1 MNTEMKAPCLM
12 LHVQCRFW
20 CKMSF
25 NMQTRGSVL
34 ILPLR
39 LRELERES
47 SLSTKGGALGIKIL
61 PDVAFIFHIFSLTSC
76 ETTWTTYLNINRLV
90 PFFLHTHSL
99 TISLETFSYF
109 FSFLHSYFIFHF
121 SFPPFFLCSHT

>member
-90 PFFLHTHSL
+90 PFFFAHTLSHHIFRNFL
-99 TISLETFSYF
+99 LLFF
-109 FSFLHSYFIFHF
+109 FSSFLFHL
-121 SFPPFFLCSHT
+121 PFFFPSLLFV